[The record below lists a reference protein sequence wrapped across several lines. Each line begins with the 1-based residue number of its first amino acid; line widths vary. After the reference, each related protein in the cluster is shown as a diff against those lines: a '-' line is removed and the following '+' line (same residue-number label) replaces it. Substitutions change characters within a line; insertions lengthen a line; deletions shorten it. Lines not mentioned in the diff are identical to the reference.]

1 MKQQARI
8 LGLDDSPFK
17 FGDGQS
23 LVVGALVRAP
33 NYLEAVMKTSVE
45 VDGTDSTERVVEMI
59 SKSRY
64 REQIKVIMIDGI
76 ALAGFNVVDIEEL
89 SRKTELPVLTVTRDM
104 PDMDEIRSA
113 LEKHFDDWQRRYAL
127 ISRFGL
133 KRIKTAHKPLY
144 ACGVGLDWAEF
155 EEIVSLSTVRGV
167 VPEPI
172 RIAHLI
178 SSAMVRGESYG
189 RS

>member
-1 MKQQARI
+1 MKQQVRI

-33 NYLEAVMKTSVE
+33 NYLEAVMKTYVE
-45 VDGTDSTERVVEMI
+45 VDGTDSTDQLAKMI

-64 REQIKVIMIDGI
+64 REQIKAIMIDGI
-76 ALAGFNVVDIEEL
+76 ALAGFNVVDIEKLRGE
-89 SRKTELPVLTVTRDM
+89 TGLPVLTVTRDM
-104 PDMDEIRSA
+104 PDMAEMRSA
-113 LEKHFDDWQRRYAL
+113 LQKHFDDWQRRYAL
-127 ISRFGL
+127 ISRSAL
-133 KRIKTAHKPLY
+133 RRIKTAHKPLY

-155 EEIVSLSTVRGV
+155 EELVALSTVRGV
-167 VPEPI
+167 VPGPI
-172 RIAHLI
+172 RIDHLV